1 MRQIR
6 EVLRLKW
13 ECGLSDRKT
22 GQSLNLSRPAVAEY
36 VKRANAAGLTWPLPA
51 GVDDIAL
58 ETLLFPLAPV
68 TCDSRPLPDYAAI
81 HRELARKGVTLMLLW
96 EEYKERH
103 PAGLQYSQFCEH
115 YRRHAQRLDLSMR
128 QVHRAGEK
136 CFVDYAG
143 QTIAVCD
150 RTTGELREAQIF
162 VAVLGA
168 SNYTYCEATWT
179 QRLPDWVGSHVR
191 ALAYFKAAPELLVP
205 DNLRSGVKHAHRYE
219 PIVNETYM
227 EMAAHYGSAILP
239 ARVRRPRDKAKAEV
253 GVQIVERWIL
263 ARLRHETFFSLA
275 ELNHSIAKLLMRL
288 NDRPFRK
295 LPGSRRERFEALDQP
310 MMKPLPEAPYVFAEW
325 KRSRV
330 HIDYHI
336 EVAGHYYSV
345 PYQSVGKELDV
356 RVTANTV
363 EAFHRGKRIAS
374 HVRSSAQGRHTTVP
388 EHMPTAH
395 REYAAWTPARLI
407 EWAAKTGP
415 ATSRLIERIMA
426 ERTHPQ
432 QGFRACLGILR
443 LGKRYGGSRLEA
455 ACMRSLMLGATSYR
469 SLESILR
476 RGLDSAPHPGRPDPA
491 PVIAHENVRGPK
503 YYQ

>member
-36 VKRANAAGLTWPLPA
+36 AKRAHAAGLTWPLPA
-51 GVDDIAL
+51 TLDDAAL

-68 TCDSRPLPDYAAI
+68 TCGSHPPPDYAVI

-103 PAGLQYSQFCEH
+103 PEGYQYSQFCAH
-115 YRRHAQRLDLSMR
+115 YRAYAQGLDLPMR

-150 RTTGELREAQIF
+150 RTTGELRPAQIF
-162 VAVLGA
+162 IAVLGA
-168 SNYTYCEATWT
+168 SNYTYCEATWS

-191 ALAYFKAAPELLVP
+191 ALAYFKAVPQLLVP
-205 DNLRSGVKHAHRYE
+205 DNLRSGVSEAHRYE
-219 PIVNETYM
+219 PIVNETYA
-227 EMAAHYGSAILP
+227 EMAAHYGTAILP
-239 ARVRRPRDKAKAEV
+239 ARPRRPRDKAKVEV
-253 GVQIVERWIL
+253 GVQVVERWIL
-263 ARLRHETFFSLA
+263 ARLRHRTFFSLT
-275 ELNHSIAKLLMRL
+275 ELNETIAGLLTRL
-288 NDRPFRK
+288 NDRAFRK
-295 LPGSRRERFEALDQP
+295 LPGSRRERFESLDRP
-310 MMKPLPEAPYVFAEW
+310 MMKPLPAVPYVFAEW
-325 KRSRV
+325 KRARV

-336 EVAGHYYSV
+336 EVARHYYSV
-345 PYQSVGKELDV
+345 PYRFVGRQVEV
-356 RVTANTV
+356 RLTANTV
-363 EAFHRGKRIAS
+363 EAFHRGGRIAS
-374 HVRSSAQGRHTTVP
+374 HARSRVPGGHTTVP
-388 EHMPTAH
+388 EHMPRAH

-407 EWAAKTGP
+407 EWAGKTGP
-415 ATSRLIERIMA
+415 ATARLVERIMESRA
-426 ERTHPQ
+426 HPQ
-432 QGFRACLGILR
+432 QGFRSCLGILR
-443 LGKRYGGSRLEA
+443 LEKRYGSSRLEA
-455 ACMRSLMLGATSYR
+455 ACMRSLELGATSYR

-476 RGLDSAPHPGRPDPA
+476 RGLDSAALPGRPDPA
-491 PVIAHENVRGPK
+491 PIIAHGNVRGPK